1 MPLLANSN
9 RNNAPK
15 VLWEPRYAMVDAWR
29 GLASLGVVFA
39 HLGVRVGFSLGNAC
53 VLIFFVISGYC
64 IAAAT
69 FSCQRHS
76 IGPMGYM
83 WRRVRRIYPPYF
95 FAVCLFV
102 ATRIVKSQV
111 GMGNEIPRS
120 LLGWI
125 QNLTMTQWLSLLIHP
140 TSSPASNPT
149 LFVSVFW
156 SLNYEEQFYIVMGLL
171 MFITIYRNKEMLTA
185 IILLM
190 VPAFIWNLYH
200 PSRFYGLFL
209 EYWIPFALGTL
220 VFYRLCKKDNVRTRT
235 AIDFGLAL
243 LLIFSLYRNV
253 TMHLGDDSVY
263 FEWVVTSSFAL
274 VLIYLRRL
282 DKRFKANILGRVLC
296 SFGLISY
303 SLYLTHQSNVRVSE
317 LFAKSLNSW
326 GMPQTLGMLAKASV
340 MCSGAAVFWYFCE
353 RPFLNRPLSRS

>member
-1 MPLLANSN
+1 M
-9 RNNAPK
+9 
-15 VLWEPRYAMVDAWR
+15 MDAWR

-39 HLGVRVGFSLGNAC
+39 HLGARVGFSLGNAC

-69 FSCQRHS
+69 FSCQRNNL
-76 IGPMGYM
+76 GPMGYM

-102 ATRIVKSQV
+102 TTRIVKSQA

-120 LLGWI
+120 LVRWI
-125 QNLTMTQWLSLLIHP
+125 QNLTMTQWLSLLVHP
-140 TSSPASNPT
+140 TQSPASNPT

-156 SLNYEEQFYIVMGLL
+156 SLNYEEQFYVVMGLL
-171 MFITIYRNKEMLTA
+171 MFLTIYRKKGMLKA

-220 VFYRLCKKDNVRTRT
+220 VFYRLCKKENARTQI
-235 AIDFGLAL
+235 AIDVGLVL
-243 LLIFSLYRNV
+243 LLMFSFYRNV
-253 TMHLGDDSVY
+253 TMRLGDDSVY
-263 FEWVVTSSFAL
+263 FGWVITSSFAL

-282 DKRFKANILGRVLC
+282 DDRFRVNIPGKVLC

-303 SLYLTHQSNVRVSE
+303 SLYLTHQSSVRVSE
-317 LFAKSLNSW
+317 MVASSFNRW
-326 GMPQTLGMLAKASV
+326 GMPQTFEMLAKASV
-340 MCSGAAVFWYFCE
+340 MCCVATVFWYFCE
-353 RPFLNRPLSRS
+353 RPFLNRPLSPR